1 MKINAFIALI
11 LLIFSGMAS
20 ADDNNGIILT
30 NYEQPKSNL
39 AVAFQNEAFKLR
51 GAKSK
56 KLLMLEVYQ
65 GFEFD
70 KVDLSEYDSIL
81 LVGEADSVEAAMM
94 ELLGFGSSANAVILD
109 NIHGDLVVKKRV
121 KTNFEPD
128 NVFAHHLLNM
138 VR

>member
-11 LLIFSGMAS
+11 LINFSGVAS
-20 ADDNNGIILT
+20 ADNNGVLLT

-51 GAKSK
+51 GSTPK

-81 LVGEADSVEAAMM
+81 LIGEADSVETAMM

-121 KTNFEPD
+121 KTNLEPD
-128 NVFAHHLLNM
+128 SLYAHRLLSM
-138 VR
+138 IL

>member
-11 LLIFSGMAS
+11 LINFSGVAS
-20 ADDNNGIILT
+20 ADNNGVLLT

-51 GAKSK
+51 GSTPK

-81 LVGEADSVEAAMM
+81 LIGEADSVETAMM

-121 KTNFEPD
+121 KTNLEPD
-128 NVFAHHLLNM
+128 SIYAHRLLSM
-138 VR
+138 IL

>member
-11 LLIFSGMAS
+11 LISFSGVAS
-20 ADDNNGIILT
+20 ADNNGVLLT

-51 GAKSK
+51 GSTPK

-65 GFEFD
+65 GFDFD

-81 LVGEADSVEAAMM
+81 LIGEVDSVESAMM

-121 KTNFEPD
+121 KTNLEPD
-128 NVFAHHLLNM
+128 SIYAHHLLSM
-138 VR
+138 IF